1 MFLEEIKFH
10 IDATLKIV
18 EKKIL
23 QSVLIHISYQ
33 TNSTQFVFPQ
43 IQSIWMGLKKYKN
56 CFSFVG
62 IYPRERPTRQF

>member
-43 IQSIWMGLKKYKN
+43 IQSIWMGLRWSYKEVQELFLI
-56 CFSFVG
+56 CRDLS
-62 IYPRERPTRQF
+62 

>member
-43 IQSIWMGLKKYKN
+43 IQSIWMGLRLLYKEVQEL
-56 CFSFVG
+56 FLIRRDLS
-62 IYPRERPTRQF
+62 